1 MDAAVRITERDK
13 RLLLRTALA
22 LAAAAVMILVIRP
35 LYTANKE
42 LQQQIEKNTVR
53 IAETRQRENGLSRA
67 EMKNQEL
74 REQLAGLCADA
85 CLVME
90 NRQLDRMVTDIVIR
104 HGLTPRRL
112 KISVSEEPADFHA
125 YLQDEGKGSNPDG
138 RPGVYLARIE
148 LEAAGEMEELDS
160 MIDELALDSRGIW
173 IASIEWEMEDGGRND
188 AEEQRSVQMELYVVM
203 YQDAGTEPSR
213 IE

>member
-13 RLLLRTALA
+13 RLLLRAALA

-53 IAETRQRENGLSRA
+53 IAEMRQRENGLSQA

-74 REQLAGLCADA
+74 RERLAGLCADA
-85 CLVME
+85 CPVME
-90 NRQLDRMVTDIVIR
+90 NQQLDRMVTDIVIR
-104 HGLTPRRL
+104 HGLTPCRL

-125 YLQDEGKGSNPDG
+125 YLQEEGKGSNPDG
-138 RPGVYLARIE
+138 RPGVYFARIE
-148 LEAAGEMEELDS
+148 LDAAGEMERLDS
-160 MIDELALDSRGIW
+160 MIDELALDTRGIW
-173 IASIEWEMEDGGRND
+173 IAAIDWEMENGGRDD
-188 AEEQRSVQMELYVVM
+188 AKDRRSVQIELYVVM
-203 YQDAGTEPSR
+203 YQDAGTEASR